1 MDKQLTV
8 NALRLWD
15 PNARCKLFSGSAG
28 ETAAE
33 RLDMIAYSG
42 GIIENHFFWGNLVID
57 VQGGIFPR
65 EKYPILE
72 DHFEENKIAFTGPP
86 LADNNVLRINPETTV
101 FLDTEESLKFRKIS
115 KSGFPYQA
123 SIYGIPVEV
132 EEVPEGAETEVNGF
146 TFAGPGNVWRKWE
159 FMEASVC
166 VFGWDRNT
174 SSQAFRKSDGHVD
187 ITYKTVKT
195 GGNPMTK
202 FSKDDLKELKNMFQD
217 LVPELAAQVQEQ
229 IIPAVVEQVKAEIV
243 PEVVA
248 EVKDEVAGGEAA
260 AMADGDAPP
269 DETTSE
275 EKTMTLEEAKSLL
288 EQIKKQFPEL
298 LADAAPSSGEAAA
311 LRRDQYDLEK
321 RLAHTEMDAARA
333 KADLIWSD
341 RFANTDIPVDKYE
354 KIKRGVPFTKFMKN
368 GVLEQAK
375 FAKAVEIELKEWD
388 GMFSG
393 GGTYVSRES
402 DEERRDEDLIERMA
416 QFAKKAGASVRGRR

>member
-15 PNARCKLFSGSAG
+15 PNARCKFFSGSAG
-28 ETAAE
+28 ETATE
-33 RLDMIAYSG
+33 KLDMIAYSG

-86 LADNNVLRINPETTV
+86 LADNNVLRIDPETTV

-146 TFAGPGNVWRKWE
+146 VFTGPGNVWRKWE
-159 FMEASVC
+159 FMEASIC

-174 SSQAFRKSDGHVD
+174 SSKAFRKDADAPVD
-187 ITYKTVKT
+187 ITYKTVRT
-195 GGNPMTK
+195 GGNPMTR
-202 FSKDDLKELKNMFQD
+202 FSKDDLKELRNMFQD
-217 LVPELAAQVQEQ
+217 LVPEIAAQVQEQ
-229 IIPAVVEQVKAEIV
+229 IVPAVVEQVKEEIVQEIV

-248 EVKDEVAGGEAA
+248 EVKEEVAG
-260 AMADGDAPP
+260 DAPS

-288 EQIKKQFPEL
+288 DQIKKQFPEL
-298 LADAAPSSGEAAA
+298 LAEAAPSSGEAAA
-311 LRRDQYDLEK
+311 MRRHQYDMEK
-321 RLAHTEMDAARA
+321 RLARAEMKAVKAE
-333 KADLIWSD
+333 ADLIWAD
-341 RFANTDIPVDKYE
+341 RFADTDIPADKYE
-354 KIKRGVPFTKFMKN
+354 KIKMGVPFTRFMKH
-368 GVLEQAK
+368 GVLDHAK
-375 FAKAVEIELKEWD
+375 FTKAVDIELKDWD

-393 GGTYVSRES
+393 GGGTYVSRDS
-402 DEERRDEDLIERMA
+402 FEERRDEDLIDRMA